1 MENENS
7 VLDKMTNLSEK
18 YGEDVIAS
26 PFIYVAIFAVIGG
39 WFLYKWLS
47 AHFSGQS
54 RSSTRY
60 ASNGRK
66 SNFNCPTCST
76 NLRPTYEN
84 QVSRRGL
91 RPDIANV
98 TCPHCG
104 TQSRWDVIQDSSPVL
119 ESFKKRS

>member
-1 MENENS
+1 MKNTNAT
-7 VLDKMTNLSEK
+7 LDKMTDLSEK

-26 PFIYVAIFAVIGG
+26 PFIYVAIFAVIGI

-47 AHFSGQS
+47 PYFSSQKS
-54 RSSTRY
+54 YDRYSTK
-60 ASNGRK
+60 GRK

-76 NLRPTYEN
+76 NLRQTYEN
-84 QVSRRGL
+84 QVSRRGI

-98 TCPHCG
+98 NCPHCG

-119 ESFKKRS
+119 ESYKKKS